1 MPDPR
6 YQYEKVNAIKAVI
19 QNSEGKVLLIQ
30 EPETNEWMPGH
41 WGLPGG
47 KPLEKESLTQAFE
60 RKMREELGQ
69 DIKPDGV
76 IRIEELLIESRT
88 VLMFIVSAKAAS
100 ANLSG
105 QSKSSKWVGKEDIE
119 QMKTEEFT
127 EFYNKKLLTDFFA
140 ENYQLAPM
148 SLFETW
154 KFYELSDDP
163 EYKRWFESGKK

>member
-1 MPDPR
+1 MMPDPR

-69 DIKPDGV
+69 DIKPEGV
-76 IRIEELLIESRT
+76 IRMEELLIESRT
-88 VLMFIVSAKAAS
+88 VLMFRFLAKTTNN
-100 ANLSG
+100 NLSG
-105 QSKSSKWVGKEDIE
+105 QSKSHK
-119 QMKTEEFT
+119 
-127 EFYNKKLLTDFFA
+127 
-140 ENYQLAPM
+140 
-148 SLFETW
+148 
-154 KFYELSDDP
+154 
-163 EYKRWFESGKK
+163 